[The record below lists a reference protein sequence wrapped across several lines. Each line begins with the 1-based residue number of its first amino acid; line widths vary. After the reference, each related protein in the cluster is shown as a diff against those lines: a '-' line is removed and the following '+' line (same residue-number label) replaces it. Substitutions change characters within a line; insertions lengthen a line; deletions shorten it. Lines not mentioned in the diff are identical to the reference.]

1 MIFEVIGATNFGRYL
16 YKYVKNNKATLRQ
29 DDTKKLKKKKK
40 TNVIPFTG
48 SVRNQQIK
56 EFSADNIDKK
66 SAQRKLTDRNMAIST
81 VSLGLAIAGK
91 LFYFPLA
98 LLSGP
103 GILYITQ
110 FAIRQAFYGLYKEKK
125 FTVDFLSATMKVLL
139 LINGYLVFASFSVF
153 MFSLNRKLLDKI
165 SDNSK
170 KNIIDVFKQQPTTV
184 WVVHNDIER
193 EIPFEELKPGDTV
206 MVGAGSTIPVD
217 GVITEGSASV
227 DQHIL
232 TGEFQ
237 PIEKDA
243 GAEVF
248 ALTLVLSGKIYIQ
261 ARETGQETTAAQ
273 IAKILNNTIST
284 KTDVQVWSREI
295 SDKSVLPTFVL
306 SAVTLPFIGP
316 IGALGVL
323 NSHFKYRASI
333 ASAIGIMNYLDIA
346 SHNGILVK
354 DGHTFELLEKIDTV
368 VFDKT
373 GTLTEEQPCVAAIH
387 VYGDYSEQE
396 VLRYAAAAETKQTH
410 PIAKAILQ
418 YAADE
423 QLELPA
429 IDEAAYK
436 LGYGLTVSIEGHIV
450 RIGSV
455 RFLEQEDIDIAED
468 IRIAHTDFQQRGVP
482 MIAVAVD
489 DIAVGA
495 IEMIAAIR
503 PGTKELIHEL
513 THECGIKSTYII
525 SGDHD
530 APTRQLAK
538 ELGIDHYFAEVL
550 PEEKAELIKKLQAE
564 GRSVCYV
571 GDGINDS
578 IALQEADVSVSIRG
592 ASTVATDAAQIV
604 LMGKTLNKLPFL
616 FGMGQQ
622 FNGHMKKVVATVIVP
637 CAISAGGSILFF
649 NMGLI
654 QSFIFPQIGL
664 LAGIAVAMRPVLK
677 HCKEDNKQ
685 LEQQKIALK
694 QDQKRLDQ

>member
-1 MIFEVIGATNFGRYL
+1 MSASNFGMYL
-16 YKYVKNNKATLRQ
+16 YKHVKKNKKTLYKEH
-29 DDTKKLKKKKK
+29 TKRLKKAH
-40 TNVIPFTG
+40 VIPFTG
-48 SVRNQQIK
+48 NTRNQQLK
-56 EFSADNIDKK
+56 EFSAENINKK
-66 SAQRKLTDRNMAIST
+66 NAQQRLTDRNMAIST
-81 VSLGLAIAGK
+81 GSLAIAIIGK
-91 LFYFPLA
+91 LIYFPLA
-98 LLSGP
+98 LLSLP

-110 FAIRQAFYGLYKEKK
+110 FAIRQAFIGLYKEKK
-125 FTVDFLSATMKVLL
+125 LTVDFLSATMKILL

-170 KNIIDVFKQQPTTV
+170 KNIIDVFKQQPATV
-184 WVVHNDIER
+184 WVVYNEVER
-193 EIPFEELKPGDTV
+193 EIPFEELVPGDTV

-217 GVITEGSASV
+217 GVIIEGSASV
-227 DQHIL
+227 DQQIL

-237 PIEKDA
+237 PKEKDT
-243 GAEVF
+243 GDDVF
-248 ALTLVLSGKIYIQ
+248 ALTLVLSGKIFIK

-273 IAKILNNTIST
+273 IATILNNTIST

-295 SDKSVLPTFVL
+295 SDKSVLPTFIL
-306 SAVTLPFIGP
+306 SAATAPFIGP
-316 IGALGVL
+316 VGALGVL

-354 DGHTFELLEKIDTV
+354 DGHTFELLEKVDTV

-373 GTLTEEQPCVAAIH
+373 GTLTEEQPCVVAIH
-387 VYGDYSEQE
+387 VYGDYTERE

-410 PIAKAILQ
+410 PVAKAILQ

-423 QLELPA
+423 QLELPS
-429 IDEAAYK
+429 IEGAAYK
-436 LGYGLTVSIEGHIV
+436 LGYGLTVNIEGHVV
-450 RIGSV
+450 RVGSV
-455 RFLEQEDIDIAED
+455 RFLEQEGISISDG
-468 IRIAHTDFQQRGVP
+468 IRSAHTNCQERGAP
-482 MIAVAVD
+482 MIAVAID
-489 DIAVGA
+489 STAVGA

-538 ELGIDHYFAEVL
+538 ELGINHYFAEVL
-550 PEEKAELIKKLQAE
+550 PEEKAELIKQLQAD
-564 GRSVCYV
+564 GKSVCYV

-616 FGMGQQ
+616 FNMGQE
-622 FNGHMKKVVATVIVP
+622 FNGHMKKIVTTVITP
-637 CAISAGGSILFF
+637 CVVSVGGSIMFF
-649 NMGLI
+649 NLGLI

-677 HCKEDNKQ
+677 RN
-685 LEQQKIALK
+685 K
-694 QDQKRLDQ
+694 QDQKILKQKKATNKLLK

>member
-1 MIFEVIGATNFGRYL
+1 MIFEVMSATNFGRYL
-16 YKYVKNNKATLRQ
+16 YNHVKKNKVTLRQ
-29 DDTKKLKKKKK
+29 AHTHNKSKRKKKKAH
-40 TNVIPFTG
+40 VIPFTG
-48 SVRNQQIK
+48 NARNQQLK
-56 EFSADNIDKK
+56 EFSADNINKK
-66 SAQRKLTDRNMAIST
+66 NAQQRLTDRNMVIST
-81 VSLGLAIAGK
+81 GSLGIAIVGK

-98 LLSGP
+98 LLSLP

-170 KNIIDVFKQQPTTV
+170 KNIIDVFKQQPSSV
-184 WVVHNDIER
+184 WVVYDDIER

-217 GVITEGSASV
+217 GIISEGSASV

-237 PIEKDA
+237 PKEKDA
-243 GAEVF
+243 GDDVF

-284 KTDVQVWSREI
+284 KTDVQIWSRDI
-295 SDKSVLPTFVL
+295 SDKSVLPTFAL
-306 SAVTLPFIGP
+306 SAISLPFIGP
-316 IGALGVL
+316 AGALGVL

-333 ASAIGIMNYLDIA
+333 ASAIGVMNYLDIA

-354 DGHTFELLEKIDTV
+354 DGHTFELLEKVDTV

-373 GTLTEEQPCVAAIH
+373 GTLTEEQPSVASIH
-387 VYGDYSEQE
+387 TYGDYTQRE
-396 VLRYAAAAETKQTH
+396 VLRYAAAAETKQSH

-418 YAADE
+418 HAADE

-450 RIGSV
+450 RVGSI
-455 RFLEQEDIDIAED
+455 RFLEQEDISLSDE
-468 IRIAHTDFQQRGVP
+468 IRAAHTHCQDRGAP
-482 MIAVAVD
+482 MIAVSVD
-489 DIAVGA
+489 DTAVGA

-513 THECGIKSTYII
+513 IHECGIKSTYII

-538 ELGIDHYFAEVL
+538 ELGINHYFAEVL
-550 PEEKAELIKKLQAE
+550 PEKKAELIKQLQSE
-564 GRSVCYV
+564 GKSVCYV

-604 LMGKTLNKLPFL
+604 LMGKTLNQLPFL

-622 FNGHMKKVVATVIVP
+622 FNSHMKKVVTTVITP
-637 CAISAGGSILFF
+637 CVISAGGSIIFF
-649 NMGLI
+649 NLGLV

-664 LAGIAVAMRPVLK
+664 LTGIAVAMRPILK
-677 HCKEDNKQ
+677 RC
-685 LEQQKIALK
+685 K
-694 QDQKRLDQ
+694 QDQKKLK

>member
-1 MIFEVIGATNFGRYL
+1 MKRTITEKSVIFEVISATSLGMYL
-16 YKYVKNNKATLRQ
+16 YKHVKNNKATLHQ
-29 DDTKKLKKKKK
+29 PNVKMSEKKKKAH
-40 TNVIPFTG
+40 VIPFTG
-48 SVRNQQIK
+48 SARNQQLE
-56 EFSADNIDKK
+56 EFSADNINRKN
-66 SAQRKLTDRNMAIST
+66 AQQRLTDRNMTVSA

-91 LFYFPLA
+91 LTYFPLA
-98 LLSGP
+98 LLSVP

-110 FAIRQAFYGLYKEKK
+110 FAIRQAFHSLYKEKK
-125 FTVDFLSATMKVLL
+125 FTVDFLSAAMKVLL

-184 WVVHNDIER
+184 WVVYNDIER

-206 MVGAGSTIPVD
+206 LVVAGSTIPVD
-217 GVITEGSASV
+217 GIIVEGSASV

-237 PIEKDA
+237 PKEMEEGDD
-243 GAEVF
+243 VF

-273 IAKILNNTIST
+273 IATILNNTIST

-295 SDKSVLPTFVL
+295 SDKSVLPTFAL
-306 SAVTLPFIGP
+306 SAVSAPFIGP
-316 IGALGVL
+316 VGALGVL

-354 DGHTFELLEKIDTV
+354 DGHTFELLEKVDTV

-373 GTLTEEQPCVAAIH
+373 GTLTEEQPCVAKIH
-387 VYGDYSEQE
+387 VYGEYTEQE
-396 VLRYAAAAETKQTH
+396 VLRYAAAAETKQSH

-423 QLELPA
+423 QLELPS
-429 IDEAAYK
+429 IDDAAYK
-436 LGYGLTVSIEGHIV
+436 LGYGLTVSIEGHVV
-450 RIGSV
+450 RVGSV
-455 RFLEQEDIDIAED
+455 RFLEQENIYISDEVRA
-468 IRIAHTDFQQRGVP
+468 AHTYCQDRGAP
-482 MIAVAVD
+482 MIGVAID
-489 DIAVGA
+489 DTAVGA

-513 THECGIKSTYII
+513 IHECGIKSTYII
-525 SGDHD
+525 SGDHE
-530 APTRQLAK
+530 APTSQLAK

-550 PEEKAELIKKLQAE
+550 PEEKAELIKQLQAE
-564 GRSVCYV
+564 GKSVCYV

-616 FGMGQQ
+616 FNMGKQ
-622 FNGHMKKVVATVIVP
+622 FNSHMKKVVTTVITP
-637 CAISAGGSILFF
+637 CVISVGGSIMFF
-649 NMGLI
+649 NLGLI

-677 HCKEDNKQ
+677 RGKQNKKM
-685 LEQQKIALK
+685 LEKK
-694 QDQKRLDQ
+694 

>member
-1 MIFEVIGATNFGRYL
+1 MIFELMSATNFGRYL
-16 YKYVKNNKATLRQ
+16 YKHVKKNKKTLRQ
-29 DDTKKLKKKKK
+29 ANTRKEKKPQ
-40 TNVIPFTG
+40 VIPFTG
-48 SVRNQQIK
+48 SARNQQLK
-56 EFSADNIDKK
+56 EFSAGNINKK
-66 SAQRKLTDRNMAIST
+66 NAQQRLTDRNMAIST
-81 VSLGLAIAGK
+81 GALSIAIVGK

-98 LLSGP
+98 LLSLP
-103 GILYITQ
+103 GVLYITQ

-125 FTVDFLSATMKVLL
+125 FTVDLLSAVMKVLL
-139 LINGYLVFASFSVF
+139 ILNGFLVFASFSVF
-153 MFSLNRKLLDKI
+153 MFSLNRKLLDKV

-184 WVVHNDIER
+184 WVVYNGIER

-237 PIEKDA
+237 PKEKDT
-243 GAEVF
+243 GDDVF
-248 ALTLVLSGKIYIQ
+248 ALTLVLSGKIFVQ

-273 IAKILNNTIST
+273 IANILNNTIST
-284 KTDVQVWSREI
+284 KTDVQIWSRDI
-295 SDKSVLPTFVL
+295 SDKSVFPTFAL
-306 SAVTLPFIGP
+306 SAVTMPFIGP
-316 IGALGVL
+316 VGALGVL

-333 ASAIGIMNYLDIA
+333 ASAIGIMNYLDYA

-354 DGHTFELLEKIDTV
+354 DGHTFELLEKVDTV

-373 GTLTEEQPCVAAIH
+373 GTLTEEQPRVATIH
-387 VYGDYSEQE
+387 VYGDNTEQE
-396 VLRYAAAAETKQTH
+396 VLRYAAAAETKQKH

-418 YAADE
+418 HAAE
-423 QLELPA
+423 QQLELPE

-450 RIGSV
+450 RVGSV
-455 RFLEQEDIDIAED
+455 RFLEQEDISISDD
-468 IRIAHTDFQQRGVP
+468 IRAAHTHCQDRGAP
-482 MIAVAVD
+482 MIAVAID

-513 THECGIKSTYII
+513 THACGIQSTYII

-530 APTRQLAK
+530 APTRQLAE
-538 ELGIDHYFAEVL
+538 ELGINHYFAEVL
-550 PEEKAELIKKLQAE
+550 PEQKAEIIKQLQAE
-564 GRSVCYV
+564 GKSVCYV

-604 LMGKTLNKLPFL
+604 LMGKTLNKLPIL
-616 FGMGQQ
+616 FGMGQN
-622 FNGHMKKVVATVIVP
+622 FNKHMKKVVATVITP
-637 CAISAGGSILFF
+637 SIISVGGSIMFF
-649 NMGLI
+649 NFGLI

-664 LAGIAVAMRPVLK
+664 LAGIAVAMRP
-677 HCKEDNKQ
+677 
-685 LEQQKIALK
+685 ALK
-694 QDQKRLDQ
+694 RDKQERKKLPQKDAE